1 MSSHNRKSVKKDD
14 NSFFSLKEN
23 PKGAS
28 VGNFVANMK
37 EVAKIPSK
45 IKEAL
50 SKPSKKKRR

>member
-1 MSSHNRKSVKKDD
+1 MPRKTIKKSD

>member
-1 MSSHNRKSVKKDD
+1 MSRKTIKKSD
-14 NSFFSLKEN
+14 FFSLKEN

-45 IKEAL
+45 IKAAL
-50 SKPSKKKRR
+50 SKPSKKKGR